1 MRLLPICKQSLTRRE
16 KKFIVDSVAHWSRMM
31 ILTIILRVYD
41 LYNHYFQ
48 ECRRCHQ
55 EMEEV
60 QSKAIQ
66 KTLQQLAANSE
77 SSIYEDF
84 LLHVPT
90 IYREISQQV
99 ADQLEKKDFSPWHGA
114 KMSLWNYSPTWGAI
128 SKRHIIWNAL
138 HLNIQTFQFGKCH
151 LPNILVSSHFI
162 VI

>member
-1 MRLLPICKQSLTRRE
+1 MRLLPICKQSLTKRE

-77 SSIYEDF
+77 SSIYEEF
-84 LLHVPT
+84 LLYVPT

-114 KMSLWNYSPTWGAI
+114 KNSLFEITPQVGE
-128 SKRHIIWNAL
+128 
-138 HLNIQTFQFGKCH
+138 QFQRD
-151 LPNILVSSHFI
+151 I
-162 VI
+162 

>member
-1 MRLLPICKQSLTRRE
+1 
-16 KKFIVDSVAHWSRMM
+16 MM

-77 SSIYEDF
+77 SSIYEEF

-99 ADQLEKKDFSPWHGA
+99 ADQLEKKDFSP
-114 KMSLWNYSPTWGAI
+114 
-128 SKRHIIWNAL
+128 
-138 HLNIQTFQFGKCH
+138 
-151 LPNILVSSHFI
+151 
-162 VI
+162 

>member
-1 MRLLPICKQSLTRRE
+1 
-16 KKFIVDSVAHWSRMM
+16 MM

-55 EMEEV
+55 EMEEI

-77 SSIYEDF
+77 SSIYEEF
-84 LLHVPT
+84 LLYVPT

-99 ADQLEKKDFSPWHGA
+99 ADQLEKKDFSP
-114 KMSLWNYSPTWGAI
+114 
-128 SKRHIIWNAL
+128 
-138 HLNIQTFQFGKCH
+138 
-151 LPNILVSSHFI
+151 
-162 VI
+162 